1 MNKKL
6 ICSLI
11 AILLAVTLCAAGC
24 QEKGPAP
31 EAAADTPVEES
42 VQSTVDVP
50 AADTLLCTVNG
61 KEITYGSLQTYI
73 QGIMSMYVNDYGYE
87 ADDPELISYCNQSG
101 MLLAQQYIIL
111 DELGEELNVT
121 FTEEEQAEIRE
132 DSLTTWNEIISYY
145 EAEACGI
152 SEVSTD
158 EEKSAARTSVLA
170 LLESM
175 GYTEESFIADEIDN
189 ARYQKIMSAVCKDIT
204 VTDAELDEYITSL
217 VAADQEMYSGEDV
230 SYYEMMQYYGY
241 PTYYRP
247 DGYRAVTH
255 ILLNVDETLMNTYS
269 DLTARFEEQQEA
281 EEPVEETEE
290 AVTEEAVAEETV
302 TEEAAS
308 DTAVATE
315 APEAEEETV
324 TAEQVEAARKAIL
337 DSVQSTVDE
346 IMEKFNAGTPFADLI
361 AEYGNDPGMQQEGA
375 TETGYNV
382 AATSLMWDIPFRDG
396 AMSIEQIGGVS
407 EPVVGAN
414 GVHIIYY
421 LKDVPGGPVEL
432 SAEERE
438 EIRNEILGE
447 RQNELLDTTI
457 EERMSAAVIVYT
469 DEASPFIPVMEEE
482 ETDEVTE
489 ETDGEIIGGADEPSE
504 IVLTEE
510 TPAEEVPAEETPVE
524 EVPAE

>member
-1 MNKKL
+1 MNMKL

-24 QEKGPAP
+24 QEKRPAP
-31 EAAADTPVEES
+31 EAAADAPVEES

-61 KEITYGSLQTYI
+61 KEITYGDLQTYI

-87 ADDPELISYCNQSG
+87 ADDPELISFCNQSG

-121 FTEEEQAEIRE
+121 FTGEEQAEIRE
-132 DSLTTWNEIISYY
+132 NALTTWNEIISYY
-145 EAEACGI
+145 EAEAYGI

-158 EEKSAARTSVLA
+158 EEKSGARTGVLA

-175 GYTEESFIADEIDN
+175 GYTEESFIADEIEN
-189 ARYQKIMSAVCKDIT
+189 ARTQKIMSAVCKDIT
-204 VTDAELDEYITSL
+204 VTDTELDEYIASL

-255 ILLNVDETLMNTYS
+255 ILLNVDETLMDTYS

-281 EEPVEETEE
+281 EEPVEG
-290 AVTEEAVAEETV
+290 TEEAVAEE
-302 TEEAAS
+302 AAS
-308 DTAVATE
+308 ETTVATE

-469 DEASPFIPVMEEE
+469 DEAAPFIPVMEEE

-510 TPAEEVPAEETPVE
+510 TPAEEVPAEETPAEETPVE